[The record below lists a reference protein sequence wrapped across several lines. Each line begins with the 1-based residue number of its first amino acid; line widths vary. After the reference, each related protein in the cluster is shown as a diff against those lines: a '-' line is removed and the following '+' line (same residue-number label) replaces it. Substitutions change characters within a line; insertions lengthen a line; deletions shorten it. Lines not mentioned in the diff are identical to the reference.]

1 MQFTGFN
8 TMRGVKM
15 SHYTPALGML
25 RPTTRVVRVPQLTQ
39 RSQLSQSGRRFVR
52 SATVVA
58 ILTIGAFA
66 FINGAGSS
74 MATATSESSSVEFT
88 YVTISAG
95 QNLWSLAE
103 ELAPGQDPRDWIVE
117 VVNLNGLTSA
127 EVQPGQKIALP
138 N

>member
-1 MQFTGFN
+1 
-8 TMRGVKM
+8 
-15 SHYTPALGML
+15 ML